1 MAMLARTTPH
11 GPRKCPSHWFSM
23 VRLTPFEPGTLISR
37 STDDRLMIP
46 CCSRA
51 DLYNV
56 NELDFTFNIGFT
68 LILSWEVHKYT
79 HIENLHAMLT
89 ADNSMV
95 YTLTHVGT
103 GRPNLHALHCSRRS
117 RRQHVAIGSMQP
129 LLAAADLVAQRLPMC
144 GHTRGSLRATILP
157 CAK

>member
-1 MAMLARTTPH
+1 
-11 GPRKCPSHWFSM
+11 
-23 VRLTPFEPGTLISR
+23 
-37 STDDRLMIP
+37 MIP

-79 HIENLHAMLT
+79 HIESLHAMLT
-89 ADNSMV
+89 AYNSMV

>member
-1 MAMLARTTPH
+1 
-11 GPRKCPSHWFSM
+11 
-23 VRLTPFEPGTLISR
+23 
-37 STDDRLMIP
+37 MIP

-79 HIENLHAMLT
+79 HTHRKSSCYAYS
-89 ADNSMV
+89 SMV

-157 CAK
+157 CQMNFALRYIPSHALYITPLHTLTRPLYILRPA